1 MTVSGALY
9 GYHFEGNIPS
19 PLRLSQD
26 DISLQDNL
34 VISHLSQGRRNAVGC
49 YDLSLAL
56 AAHPDY
62 GLVKIRTF
70 TRNVCCDHVAT
81 AQPHP
86 RNLSLSRI
94 GLLGFCDT
102 HT

>member
-1 MTVSGALY
+1 MTMSEAFY
-9 GYHFEGNIPS
+9 GYAFEGNIPS

-34 VISHLSQGRRNAVGC
+34 VISHLSQGRQNAVGC

-62 GLVKIRTF
+62 AIAKVHTF
-70 TRNVCCDHVAT
+70 ARNVCCDHIAT

-86 RNLSLSRI
+86 CNLSLSRV
-94 GLLGFCDT
+94 GLLGFCNT